1 MTGATEDSGIQDNYL
16 EWTIVQSRP
25 STQPLETKGFQEFLI
40 GISDLLK
47 SAELMSPK
55 ALHATDYSE
64 KSTTNGGLSR

>member
-1 MTGATEDSGIQDNYL
+1 MVRFGL
-16 EWTIVQSRP
+16 

-47 SAELMSPK
+47 SAELVSQT

-64 KSTTNGGLSR
+64 KSTPNGGLSR

>member
-1 MTGATEDSGIQDNYL
+1 MARFSQ
-16 EWTIVQSRP
+16 

-47 SAELMSPK
+47 SAELVSPK